1 MYCEKCKL
9 CFEDTLCPVCGNR
22 KVRQI
27 DEKDLC
33 FLVKKDQLW
42 SGLVADVLKKNQIPF
57 IAQNEL
63 GAGLTAKIGLCSERN
78 LFYVPYE
85 YLQRATDLL
94 GEIFPGDSIQ

>member
-1 MYCEKCKL
+1 MYCEKCKFY
-9 CFEDTLCPVCGNR
+9 FEDMLCPVCGNK
-22 KVRQI
+22 KVRQA

-33 FLVKKDQLW
+33 FLVRKEQLW
-42 SGLVADVLKKNQIPF
+42 GSLVANILKKNQIPF

-63 GAGLTAKIGLCSERN
+63 GAGLTAKIGSCSEHR

-85 YLQRATDLL
+85 YLQRAINLI

>member
-33 FLVKKDQLW
+33 FLVKKDQL
-42 SGLVADVLKKNQIPF
+42 
-57 IAQNEL
+57 
-63 GAGLTAKIGLCSERN
+63 
-78 LFYVPYE
+78 
-85 YLQRATDLL
+85 
-94 GEIFPGDSIQ
+94 

>member
-63 GAGLTAKIGLCSERN
+63 GAGLTAKIGL
-78 LFYVPYE
+78 
-85 YLQRATDLL
+85 
-94 GEIFPGDSIQ
+94 